1 MDQSIKAGA
10 FGVSLVVI
18 IDVLSPIYLDFV
30 LPFLAAILAVYI
42 FRLETFKDG
51 LVASF
56 MTYILSDGI
65 LSTIGLATFYAA
77 NKQYTLSVDL
87 WTVFNPIV
95 TSITALIAGYIGVLL
110 VQKTRRESRELP
122 APLPPQLP
130 PV

>member
-1 MDQSIKAGA
+1 MDQSIKAGV
-10 FGVSLVVI
+10 FGFSLVVI
-18 IDVLSPIYLDFV
+18 IDFLLSPIYLDFV
-30 LPFLAAILAVYI
+30 LPFLVAILAVYV

-65 LSTIGLATFYAA
+65 LSTIGLATFYSA
-77 NKQYTLSVDL
+77 NKLYTLSVDL
-87 WTVFNPIV
+87 WTVFSPIV

-110 VQKTRRESRELP
+110 VQKTRRSRELP